1 MRSRGIEL
9 QGVVTGPVLILP
21 GLGDSGPRH
30 WQSLW
35 EASSPQFRRVVQRDW
50 ETPSRADWVAT
61 LETAVATSGE
71 PVLLVV
77 HSLACALVAH
87 WAPRASGRVAA
98 ALLVAPSD
106 VDALGRTPDVVRS
119 FSPLPLARLPF
130 PTTLVCSRND
140 PYVEF
145 SRGEV
150 FAGCWGSRLVDAG
163 LAGHINS
170 DSGHGPWPEGRAIL
184 EEILQ

>member
-1 MRSRGIEL
+1 MIERHSS
-9 QGVVTGPVLILP
+9 VTLPVLILP

-35 EASSPQFRRVVQRDW
+35 QAESPRFRRVVQRDW

-61 LETAVATSGE
+61 LEASVASAGE
-71 PVLLVV
+71 PVILVA

-87 WAPRASGRVAA
+87 WAPQANGRAAA
-98 ALLVAPSD
+98 ALLVSPSD
-106 VDALGRTPDVVRS
+106 VDSPAYTPDVVRG
-119 FSPLPLARLPF
+119 FSKLPLTALPF
-130 PTTLVCSRND
+130 PSILVCSRND
-140 PYVEF
+140 PYIDF
-145 SRGEV
+145 ARG
-150 FAGCWGSRLVDAG
+150 AALARSWGSRLVDAG

-184 EEILQ
+184 DAMPG

>member
-1 MRSRGIEL
+1 L
-9 QGVVTGPVLILP
+9 QGVVTRPVLILP

-35 EASSPQFRRVVQRDW
+35 EASSPHFRRVVQRDW
-50 ETPSRADWVAT
+50 ETPARADWVAT
-61 LETAVATSGE
+61 LEAAVAGAGE
-71 PVLLVV
+71 PVVLVA

-87 WAPRASGRVAA
+87 WAPQASGRVAA

-119 FSPLPLARLPF
+119 FSPLSLARLPF

-145 SRGEV
+145 SRGEI
-150 FAGCWGSRLVDAG
+150 FAGCWGSRLVDAE